1 MPKKFKTIV
10 EYDGSNYHGWQFQPD
25 QPTVQGELERALEKI
40 FHIRI
45 PVYGAG
51 RTDAGVHASGQVAHL
66 IASWKH
72 PVGNFQKA
80 LNSILPEDICI
91 KDLSEADAD
100 FHARHSAISKIYQ
113 YQILNQES
121 RAPLKQRFSWRVSRS
136 LSVSKLDEASHY
148 LIGAHDFVSFG
159 SPTSGTTSTVREIYQ
174 AGWEKGHEDHMLV
187 FTICGSGFLR
197 YMVRS
202 LVGTLIQVG
211 LGKITV
217 RDFQGILASCDRSK
231 SGLTA
236 PPQGLCLVSVQ
247 Y

>member
-1 MPKKFKTIV
+1 MPTKFKTIV
-10 EYDGSNYHGWQFQPD
+10 EYDGSTYHGWQFQPD
-25 QPTVQGELERALEKI
+25 QSTVQGELERALEKI
-40 FHIRI
+40 FHTRI

-66 IASWKH
+66 IAAWRH

-80 LNSILPEDICI
+80 LNSILPDNICI
-91 KDLSEADAD
+91 KDVSEADAD

-121 RAPLKQRFSWRVSRS
+121 RSPLKQRFAWHVSRP
-136 LSVSKLDEASHY
+136 LNVSKLHEASNC
-148 LIGAHDFVSFG
+148 LIGVHDFSSFG
-159 SPTSGTTSTVREIYQ
+159 APTSGTTSTVREIYQ
-174 AGWEKGHEDHMLV
+174 AGWENRHKDQMLV

-211 LGKITV
+211 MGKIRV
-217 RDFQGILASCDRSK
+217 RDFQEILASCDRSK
-231 SGLTA
+231 SGPTA
-236 PPQGLCLVSVQ
+236 PPQGLCLKFVQ

>member
-66 IASWKH
+66 IAAWKH

-80 LNSILPEDICI
+80 LNSILPDNICI

-121 RAPLKQRFSWRVSRS
+121 RAPLKQRFSWHVSRS

-148 LIGAHDFVSFG
+148 LLGAHDFASFG

-174 AGWEKGHEDHMLV
+174 AGWEKGHEDQMLV

-217 RDFQGILASCDRSK
+217 RDFQGILACCDRSK
-231 SGLTA
+231 SGPTA